1 MLSDWTIRS
10 KLIGA
15 FGVILILMALT
26 TFSAWL
32 NLDRAARY
40 NDDALEVI
48 DQSTRMVEREV
59 DHLSWTNSMA
69 DSLLVREPFDGELDH
84 TQCAFGSWF
93 QAMRDSDYYD
103 EADSRFREAFDALE
117 EPHIRLHESG
127 QRVVEMQREGSFDQA
142 LTVYREET
150 LSARSTFQSR
160 LATFREVLEAERE
173 ELVTQA
179 QQELDR
185 VMLVILVSLAVASVA
200 AIALAILISGNVS
213 RRLRHAV
220 TSLNEIA
227 DGDGDL
233 TRELDARGR
242 DEIGQ
247 LATAYNRFVGQI
259 RKMVTLVANSAT
271 EIAAGMEQLS
281 RSAAEDRQGV
291 ADQRAKTG
299 EVATAMNEMS
309 HSIQEIA
316 GNTHAVADNA
326 SHTNEQATM
335 GREGVRTT
343 TARINQLAEN
353 VRASGETIRRL
364 DEHGSRIGEVLEVI
378 HDIAEQTNLLALNA
392 AIEAARAGEAG
403 RGFAVVADEVRTLSQ
418 RTQDSIGN
426 IKELVEGIQSG
437 TNDAVATMEQ
447 SRATTE
453 TTVEEAQRVDAAL
466 EEIVAMIGR
475 IDDMATQVASA
486 VEEQSTVA
494 EQVNANLTDID
505 GIADQTSR
513 AVAETAEVSDRLAKL
528 AAELQGQVG
537 RFRV

>member
-69 DSLLVREPFDGELDH
+69 DSLLVREAFDGELDH

-93 QAMRDSDYYD
+93 YAMRDSDYYD

-173 ELVTQA
+173 ALVTQA

-185 VMLVILVSLAVASVA
+185 VMLVILVSLAVASVV

-247 LATAYNRFVGQI
+247 LATAYNHFVGQI
-259 RKMVTLVANSAT
+259 RQMVTLVANSAT